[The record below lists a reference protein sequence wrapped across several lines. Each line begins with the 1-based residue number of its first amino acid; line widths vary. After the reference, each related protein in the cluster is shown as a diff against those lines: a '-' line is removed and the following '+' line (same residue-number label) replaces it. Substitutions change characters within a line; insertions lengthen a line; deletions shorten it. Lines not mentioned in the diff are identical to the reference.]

1 MKSPPVV
8 SDYRMKP
15 VYPDELIID
24 ESTAKEVTDRW
35 RGYFPAGN
43 VEGEE
48 DRMGYKGFSLLD

>member
-1 MKSPPVV
+1 
-8 SDYRMKP
+8 MKP

-48 DRMGYKGFSLLD
+48 DRMGYKGFSLSD